1 MMGSALARAD
11 SAPGGGW
18 HWGRSIAHP
27 ELPQGE
33 LLQLD
38 AVGSLDHIL
47 HGPASK
53 ADGRT
58 NIVGALRQ
66 SMATLGFERLKEL
79 QKAELMVMT

>member
-11 SAPGGGW
+11 SAPGAGW

-33 LLQLD
+33 LMKLD
-38 AVGSLDHIL
+38 RVGSLDQVL
-47 HGPASK
+47 RGPAAK

-79 QKAELMVMT
+79 QKAELMVVA